1 LKKYIRKADII
12 LFIVLVVV
20 GLTASIILAMS
31 KSGGDTV
38 VVQRNGELYGK
49 YSLFE
54 DREIVI
60 SDTAKAKSSN
70 AKSSNKTENVLVIK
84 DGTAIM
90 ESASCH
96 NQVCVH
102 HAAISQTGESI
113 VCLPNKVIV
122 KIEGK
127 DGGYDAISR

>member
-1 LKKYIRKADII
+1 VIGVNLKKYIRKADII
-12 LFIVLVVV
+12 LCIVLVIV
-20 GLTASIILAMS
+20 GLAASMIIAMS

-38 VVQRNGELYGK
+38 IVERDGELYGK

-54 DREIVI
+54 DRTVDI
-60 SDTAKAKSSN
+60 AGK
-70 AKSSNKTENVLVIK
+70 NVLVIK

-102 HAAISQTGESI
+102 HAAVSQAGESI